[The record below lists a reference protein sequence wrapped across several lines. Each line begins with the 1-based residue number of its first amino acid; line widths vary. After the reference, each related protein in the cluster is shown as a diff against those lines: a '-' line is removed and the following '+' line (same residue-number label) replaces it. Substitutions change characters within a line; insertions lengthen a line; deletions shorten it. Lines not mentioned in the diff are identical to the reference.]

1 VRGRH
6 AKLSM
11 GLLEKINPK
20 ATVSSVI
27 HQALVGGIIGAVGGA
42 LIGLTGYCFAMPDRR
57 SLTDY
62 WPHLVGLTLV
72 GMFVWAVFEWQVPEE
87 AIDLLDLVSRLERCF
102 SVRISREELST
113 IVTSNEPRDITVADL
128 FDFIRGKVLQSRVL
142 DSDLDANALWP
153 IFQRAISDALG
164 VEPEEVTKEKGLN
177 DLGATWFL

>member
-1 VRGRH
+1 
-6 AKLSM
+6 M

-42 LIGLTGYCFAMPDRR
+42 LVGVTGYCFAMPDRR

-72 GMFVWAVFEWQVPEE
+72 SMFVSAVYEWQVPEE

-102 SVRISREELST
+102 GVRISREELST
-113 IVTSNEPRDITVADL
+113 IVTSNDPRDITVADL
-128 FDFIRGKVLQSRVL
+128 FDFIRGEVLQSRVL

-153 IFQRAISDALG
+153 ILQRAIADALG

>member
-1 VRGRH
+1 
-6 AKLSM
+6 M
-11 GLLEKINPK
+11 GLLDKINPR

-27 HQALVGGIIGAVGGA
+27 HQPLVGGISGAVVGA
-42 LIGLTGYCFAMPDRR
+42 VVVGINYCFAMPDRR

-62 WPHLVGLTLV
+62 RPLLGYLILVS
-72 GMFVWAVFEWQVPEE
+72 MFVAAVYEWQVPDDVV
-87 AIDLLDLVSRLERCF
+87 DLLDLVSRLERCF

-113 IVTSNEPRDITVADL
+113 IVTSNDPRDITFADL

-164 VEPEEVTKEKGLN
+164 VGPEEVTKEKGLN
-177 DLGATWFL
+177 DLGAKWFV